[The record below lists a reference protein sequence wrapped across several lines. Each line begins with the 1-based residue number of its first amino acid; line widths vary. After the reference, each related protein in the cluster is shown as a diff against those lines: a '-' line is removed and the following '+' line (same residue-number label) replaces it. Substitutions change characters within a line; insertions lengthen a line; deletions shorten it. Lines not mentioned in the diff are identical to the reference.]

1 MKKSLF
7 IVFLVTLQSCQY
19 FDKKVPS
26 EKELLAAELKAINW
40 NEVDEYPTV
49 ATCDKLLD
57 KAQRKQCFFE
67 FMTQTIQQKLNAD
80 SIKIL
85 HPKSDTIQVIVTVLT
100 DATVQF
106 KSRFAKDSLIFSE
119 QKLDSI
125 LKIKLNDFPKI
136 NPAIKQG
143 IAVKSK
149 FILPVILN
157 HN

>member
-1 MKKSLF
+1 MKKGLF
-7 IVFLVTLQSCQY
+7 FIFLVTFQSCQF
-19 FDKKVPS
+19 FDKKVPN
-26 EKELLAAELKAINW
+26 EKDLLAAELKAINW
-40 NEVDEYPTV
+40 AEVDEYPTV
-49 ATCDKLLD
+49 DNCDKLVD

-67 FMTQTIQQKLNAD
+67 FMTKTIQQKLNAD
-80 SIKIL
+80 SIKIV

-100 DATVQF
+100 NATGQF
-106 KSRFAKDSLIFSE
+106 KSRFAKDSLLFSE